1 MTLRELLDQGYRL
14 KPWLEAEDY
23 LIDYDAEVPEHGC
36 DHENKIIGG
45 VRVKQNYKP
54 ISFVLQYIFKY
65 GEQVLISYDFASD
78 RIEYPRF
85 EEIEPALFFQYD
97 DFAYSLRDR
106 CGELEEV
113 ILKINFSIPPDH
125 TETRRACY
133 YPCDFNMH
141 RACAYTGTEIY
152 VNDELRAFSDELLM
166 YDIYDVQDLKEK
178 IYSYSEVQK

>member
-36 DHENKIIGG
+36 DHENKIIVG

-54 ISFVLQYIFKY
+54 ISFVLQYIFEY

-97 DFAYSLRDR
+97 
-106 CGELEEV
+106 
-113 ILKINFSIPPDH
+113 
-125 TETRRACY
+125 
-133 YPCDFNMH
+133 
-141 RACAYTGTEIY
+141 
-152 VNDELRAFSDELLM
+152 ELLM

-178 IYSYSEVQK
+178 IYSYSEIQK